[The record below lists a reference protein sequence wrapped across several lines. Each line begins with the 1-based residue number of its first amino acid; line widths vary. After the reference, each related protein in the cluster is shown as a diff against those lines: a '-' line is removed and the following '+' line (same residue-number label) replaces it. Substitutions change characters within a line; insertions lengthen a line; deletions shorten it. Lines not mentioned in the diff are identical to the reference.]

1 MAESYSGKTVL
12 VTGAAGGLGKAIS
25 TAFLEAGA
33 NVVIV
38 DVNKARLSATDE
50 ELSAAH
56 SGRVLALEANLTDG
70 PALEDLMSKVLAK
83 FSRLDVLVNN
93 AGIMDLFDPV
103 GDLEKSLWDKVIAV
117 NLTAPMMTS
126 KLAVNQFLKQE
137 PQGGAILNVAST
149 ASVRGFPAGA
159 AYVASKHGIIGLTKN
174 TAVFYAKKNIRC
186 TAILPGPMQ
195 TNVGDAFASGMNK
208 EGFAMMEKTAA
219 FEPAVCPLP
228 KVAASVLYLC
238 SDVGSVAN
246 GACVPIDNGWL
257 AF

>member
-1 MAESYSGKTVL
+1 SYSGKTVL

-56 SGRVLALEANLTDG
+56 PGRVLALEANLTDE
-70 PALEDLMSKVLAK
+70 PALEEMMSTVLAK
-83 FSRLDVLVNN
+83 FGRLDVLVNN

-149 ASVRGFPAGA
+149 ASVKGFPAGA
-159 AYVASKHGIIGLTKN
+159 AYVASKHGVIGLTKN

-195 TNVGDAFASGMNK
+195 TNVTDAFASGGMNK
-208 EGFAMMEKTAA
+208 DGFAFMEKTAA
-219 FEPAVCPLP
+219 FEPAVSPLP

-238 SDVGSVAN
+238 SEAGSVAN
-246 GACVPIDNGWL
+246 GACVPIDNGW
-257 AF
+257 